1 MSKVFLGIHLVFATR
16 CRKRT
21 IRMDQRRTLY
31 AYIHSILQDR
41 KCKTFR
47 INGMQDH
54 VHIAFDLSP
63 VISLSDLARDIK
75 RSTSIFMN
83 PANGFPDFEGWGK
96 GYFAE
101 SFSHQER
108 DGVIGYI
115 IDQEAHHNGKA
126 FEQEMEWLSLKA
138 GLRYYPDDWE

>member
-1 MSKVFLGIHLVFATR
+1 MSKVFIGIHLVFATR

-21 IRMDQRRTLY
+21 IPMDKRRTLY

-54 VHIAFDLSP
+54 VHIAFDLAP
-63 VISLSDLARDIK
+63 NIALSDIARDIK
-75 RSTSIFMN
+75 RCTSIFMN
-83 PANGFPDFEGWGK
+83 DANGFSYFEGWGK
-96 GYFAE
+96 GYYAE

-108 DGVIGYI
+108 EGVIRYI
-115 IDQEAHHNGKA
+115 VDQESHHQGKA
-126 FEQEMEWLSLKA
+126 FEQEMEWLTLKA
-138 GLRYYPDDWE
+138 GLRYYPDDWD